1 MIGGQVLGCAAVHAH
16 GTGGD
21 GLLRK
26 PTMIGAETTRGGG
39 AASALARAAARRA
52 EAAPLVQP
60 TAVAEERERHLLGFR
75 CRLLGVLGRIR
86 VVKLEFEAAEN

>member
-1 MIGGQVLGCAAVHAH
+1 
-16 GTGGD
+16 
-21 GLLRK
+21 
-26 PTMIGAETTRGGG
+26 MIGAETTRGGG
-39 AASALARAAARRA
+39 AASALARARGGTMRA